1 LSEGMNGQGES
12 PDLQAARM
20 ARVEKARLRTMFT
33 DPQKGPSARFAHDS
47 WQPFFKFMIEE
58 KAKGTN
64 PELLQIALGQFFA
77 QAMFQLGLN
86 MNDPLA
92 ACRLGMASAERMLN
106 QCFAAKQRHSLIIPA
121 KAPPL
126 VMAQRDIDPKKIR

>member
-1 LSEGMNGQGES
+1 MNENMNGQGES

-20 ARVEKARLRTMFT
+20 ARVEKARLRTMFS
-33 DPQKGPSARFAHDS
+33 DPIKGPSARFAHDS

-64 PELLQIALGQFFA
+64 PELLQVALGAFFA

-86 MNDPLA
+86 MNDPIA
-92 ACRLGMASAERMLN
+92 ACRLGMNAAARKLD
-106 QCFAAKQRHSLIIPA
+106 QCFAAKQRNSLIIPA
-121 KAPPL
+121 KPPL
-126 VMAQRDIDPKKIR
+126 VVAQRDIDPKKIK